1 MTRLIIK
8 LETPPGFVLKN
19 DLLKAADDLGYRIDE
34 GLHGAWHKRAS
45 TTARGSIFLAGEGSD
60 GPWYLGIENEA
71 IAEELNFVSVEFDGL
86 EFAYFQFESL
96 NALRIGIDRAYK
108 LGVSLPSAPLDAFL
122 KAAEGKPQNT
132 EVERLVVQRIGQAQ
146 FRKALLDY
154 WDGSC
159 CVTGIRDTHLLRA
172 SHIKPWS
179 RCDSDAERLDVHNGL
194 LLSALWDAAFDKGLV
209 TFDENMRA
217 VFSPNL
223 SKTAKHTLESTAAPI
238 LYNMTEKH
246 AQYLDW
252 HRKFLFIKS

>member
-1 MTRLIIK
+1 MVK

-34 GLHGAWHKRAS
+34 GLQGAWHKRSS
-45 TTARGSIFLAGEGSD
+45 TTARGSILLAGESNN

-71 IAEELNFVSVEFDGL
+71 IVAELNFVTAEFNGL
-86 EFAYFQFESL
+86 EFASFQFESL

-122 KAAEGKPQNT
+122 KAVEGKPQNT

-209 TFDENMRA
+209 TFDENMKA
-217 VFSPNL
+217 KFSPSL
-223 SKTAKHTLESTAAPI
+223 SNDAKMVLLTTTSPMLVNITK
-238 LYNMTEKH
+238 KH
-246 AQYLDW
+246 EGYLHW
-252 HRKFLFIKS
+252 HRNVLFIKA